1 METKQGVNPKAFYG
15 VLALLEEE
23 DVEIPQHK
31 DKVLKTID
39 GHTWGVKRTD
49 DPHFRLAQFERRLG
63 LGATVIEDLS
73 EERSARGTEAEKQ
86 AMLTKCQR
94 VVNTGST
101 HSMFSRFAQAIGA
114 YLAEDLAEGIE
125 ARWLEDHPS

>member
-1 METKQGVNPKAFYG
+1 MYE

-23 DVEIPQHK
+23 DVEIPVHT

-39 GHTWGVKRTD
+39 GATWGVKRTD
-49 DPHFRLAQFERRLG
+49 NPAYRLSQFEKDLG
-63 LGATVIEDLS
+63 LAHTVIEDLS
-73 EERSARGTEAEKQ
+73 AERTARGTEAEKQ
-86 AMLTKCQR
+86 AMLAKCQR